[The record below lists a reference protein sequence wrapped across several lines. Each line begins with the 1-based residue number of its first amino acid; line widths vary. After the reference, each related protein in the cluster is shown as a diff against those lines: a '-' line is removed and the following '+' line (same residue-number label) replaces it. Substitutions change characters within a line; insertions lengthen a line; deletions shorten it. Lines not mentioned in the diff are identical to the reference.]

1 MRVKNAAQNSP
12 NTNQQSNIYI
22 FPTTGKTGSVLNDNF
37 FRIKNRQKQ
46 GLKICKTIT
55 GIEPGKRKK
64 NILAP
69 VNMDKFRYRLLFH
82 QHVVFVCAIGI
93 LDLYKYVNLL

>member
-1 MRVKNAAQNSP
+1 MREKNAAQNSP
-12 NTNQQSNIYI
+12 NTNQQSNNYI

-37 FRIKNRQKQ
+37 FFFRIKNRQKQ
-46 GLKICKTIT
+46 GSKICMTIA
-55 GIEPGKRKK
+55 GIGPGKK

-69 VNMDKFRYRLLFH
+69 SNINQFQYRLLFY

-93 LDLYKYVNLL
+93 LELYKYINLL